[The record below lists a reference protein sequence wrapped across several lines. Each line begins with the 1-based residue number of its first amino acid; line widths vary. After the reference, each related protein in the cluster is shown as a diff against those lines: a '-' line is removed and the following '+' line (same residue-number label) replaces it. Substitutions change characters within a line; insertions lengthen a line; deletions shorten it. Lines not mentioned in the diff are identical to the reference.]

1 MFIKNY
7 FFTTRIR
14 FDLNS
19 VGNNSVICYHV
30 LLCAYNA
37 IKVEK
42 GANIWIGV
50 RP

>member
-1 MFIKNY
+1 M
-7 FFTTRIR
+7 R
-14 FDLNS
+14 FNLNS
-19 VGNNSVICYHV
+19 VRNNSVICYHV
-30 LLCAYNA
+30 LLHTYNA